1 MGLVKQNG
9 NRTGSQVKAGLDRPF
24 TAAFLGCRL
33 DGGDKNG
40 RRTLWD
46 AFVKKETRM
55 WFFVTPV
62 LPGIPRQAYRGIL
75 RPLASE

>member
-1 MGLVKQNG
+1 MGLVKQDG
-9 NRTGSQVKAGLDRPF
+9 NRTGSQVKAVLDRPF

-46 AFVKKETRM
+46 ALCQKGDPDVVFCH
-55 WFFVTPV
+55 
-62 LPGIPRQAYRGIL
+62 PGPAGDPKAGL
-75 RPLASE
+75 S

>member
-1 MGLVKQNG
+1 MPKLEIKTVSKHYGKK
-9 NRTGSQVKAGLDRPF
+9 KA
-24 TAAFLGCRL
+24 L
-33 DGGDKNG
+33 DGF
-40 RRTLWD
+40 T
-46 AFVKKETRM
+46 FTFTRM